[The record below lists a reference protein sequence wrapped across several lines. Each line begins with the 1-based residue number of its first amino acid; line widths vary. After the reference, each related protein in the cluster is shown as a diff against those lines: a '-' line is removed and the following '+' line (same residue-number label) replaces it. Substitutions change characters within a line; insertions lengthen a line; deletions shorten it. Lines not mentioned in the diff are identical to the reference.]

1 MGDWQPEI
9 RCYPLLPVRASV
21 FPGPA
26 DLSFFFS
33 AWPSNRIQVV
43 SQVRDCGPHSWLS
56 VSLTRASP
64 HTRGMKSSGVGPA
77 VYTRTMLPAAP
88 VRCP

>member
-21 FPGPA
+21 FPVPA
-26 DLSFFFS
+26 DLSLCFS
-33 AWPSNRIQVV
+33 AWPSNRIQAV
-43 SQVRDCGPHSWLS
+43 SQVRGCGPHAWLF
-56 VSLTRASP
+56 VRLAGASP
-64 HTRGMKSSGVGPA
+64 HTRGMKSSGDGPA
-77 VYTRTMLPAAP
+77 VYTRTMPPAAP